1 MSPLKKPNNFEEKLK
16 DQLDGMEWKPSESLW
31 NRIEQNM
38 SADSFEP
45 TIQSKLEN
53 YQVKPTEKVWESVE
67 AQLPESRRRKGIFW
81 FGSIALL
88 LLTTFGAG
96 YWFNTISEPKTIAV
110 NQPLVVENKPNTTQI
125 NPIPEGIKP
134 NNETIETIIISKAP
148 EAIAMEKKEL
158 KQKRKI
164 STLAPIAASSVL
176 DQTEKKLAKRPA
188 SNKQT
193 NKNKTA
199 KSNTKKVVLA
209 TNLVSEN
216 SNGIISPIVTETSSI
231 LGEPAKSNE
240 LSQTKELRSAN
251 NENGSNHI
259 AKDASPKL
267 DSSKSQFE
275 PKVIQESANFE
286 SNAKDTFSENKL
298 FRGTSYIA
306 PEESFTNFSL
316 SVYAGMH
323 MSFMQTKMP
332 SSSNYSMQKS
342 FDLRNE
348 METPGID
355 FAGGLLLNY
364 HFGKGWFVSSG
375 TGIVAFKQIVKFSVM
390 PANQSN
396 PSYIQSKNLY
406 INLSDSI
413 IAGNSNT
420 LENKYSFTEI
430 PLWVGYQFPS
440 DGSVHFELMG
450 GLSYGRLNLVNAYM
464 TDPGCIGILVVNDKE
479 SFPQFQNVFFAS
491 IAPSVSYK
499 INSSVELGLMPN
511 LKFGL
516 NNMVKNE
523 QWIQQKP
530 ALLGINFTLRKH
542 F

>member
-81 FGSIALL
+81 FGFIALL
-88 LLTTFGAG
+88 LITTFGAG

-148 EAIAMEKKEL
+148 EAIAKEKKEL

-188 SNKQT
+188 SIKQT

-199 KSNTKKVVLA
+199 KSNNKKVELA
-209 TNLVSEN
+209 TNLASVN
-216 SNGIISPIVTETSSI
+216 SIGIISPIVTETSSI

-240 LSQTKELRSAN
+240 ISQTKELRSAN

-323 MSFMQTKMP
+323 LSFIKTNMP
-332 SSSNYSMQKS
+332 SSSNYNMQKS

-375 TGIVAFKQIVKFSVM
+375 IGIVAFKQTVKFSVM
-390 PANQSN
+390 TANQGS
-396 PSYIQSKNLY
+396 PSYVQDKNLY
-406 INLSDSI
+406 INASDSI

-511 LKFGL
+511 VKFGL

-523 QWIQQKP
+523 QWVQQKP

>member
-164 STLAPIAASSVL
+164 STLAPIADSSVL